1 MPKLASYWS
10 VRGAR
15 DNSRPYRERGRPT
28 VKVTRLTQPTFGLN
42 VSEVA
47 LRISPTGRVGS
58 LTEQR
63 CRRETTDHRRRNR
76 QVSKGSKCQGSKGDF
91 HRTRYRLDR
100 CNRLRSAPDQ
110 IKDQTTRQ
118 SRSQSATTATTAAMP
133 PATRMMSAYSGAAS
147 DTL

>member
-1 MPKLASYWS
+1 MPKLASYGS

-63 CRRETTDHRRRNR
+63 CRQETTDHRRRNR
-76 QVSKGSKCQGSKGDF
+76 QVSKGSKCKG
-91 HRTRYRLDR
+91 
-100 CNRLRSAPDQ
+100 RSAKGRKA
-110 IKDQTTRQ
+110 IFIGRAIVSTV
-118 SRSQSATTATTAAMP
+118 AT
-133 PATRMMSAYSGAAS
+133 
-147 DTL
+147 D